1 MVPTS
6 VLLLLI
12 LRGAALSPSQVSFM
26 WEIVKAHA
34 LRVEIARQRTLQVP
48 ITPVY
53 DILPGGPQAVPVPIW
68 EGINALHRAHRAVW
82 ASQQHL
88 QYTEAQLLSQM
99 LSHYCPVRRR
109 RTPPPPLN
117 PSA

>member
-1 MVPTS
+1 MPTRGS
-6 VLLLLI
+6 DGPYFRPHVADPL
-12 LRGAALSPSQVSFM
+12 GAAARSPSQVSCM

-34 LRVEIARQRTLQVP
+34 LRVEIARQRILSVP

-99 LSHYCPVRRR
+99 LSHYCPVRR
-109 RTPPPPLN
+109 
-117 PSA
+117 